1 MARLA
6 LSLLGSFRVS
16 LDAAAVT
23 TFESDKVRALLAYLA
38 AEADRPHRREA
49 LVGMLWPDSSEQ
61 VARRN
66 LSQALFNL
74 RHTIGDAEAIPPYLH
89 ISREAIQFHRAS
101 QHTLDLATFTAVRA
115 TQDKRIWAVEILS
128 LALSHPATRK
138 VYKDEAARLLAELE
152 VELPQEIWVTARV
165 RGQANIVEI
174 VVAAI
179 REYAEQEQ
187 RDPLLSAGRSS
198 S

>member
-1 MARLA
+1 MP
-6 LSLLGSFRVS
+6 
-16 LDAAAVT
+16 
-23 TFESDKVRALLAYLA
+23 
-38 AEADRPHRREA
+38 RPLRR
-49 LVGMLWPDSSEQ
+49 
-61 VARRN
+61 
-66 LSQALFNL
+66 
-74 RHTIGDAEAIPPYLH
+74 
-89 ISREAIQFHRAS
+89 IS
-101 QHTLDLATFTAVRA
+101 TVVRA

-128 LALSHPATRK
+128 LALSRSATRQ
-138 VYKDEAARLLAELE
+138 VYKDKATRLLAELE
-152 VELPQEIWVTARV
+152 VELPQEIWVTARA

>member
-6 LSLLGSFRVS
+6 LSLLGSFWVS

-49 LVGMLWPDSSEQ
+49 LAGMLWPDCSEQ

-74 RHTIGDAEAIPPYLH
+74 LQAIGNAEATPPYFH
-89 ISREAIQFHRAS
+89 ISREAIQFNRAS
-101 QHTLDLATFTAVRA
+101 QHTLDLATFIALLDACDAHPHQRFETCAACAQCLQRA
-115 TQDKRIWAVEILS
+115 S
-128 LALSHPATRK
+128 LQ
-138 VYKDEAARLLAELE
+138 AR
-152 VELPQEIWVTARV
+152 
-165 RGQANIVEI
+165 
-174 VVAAI
+174 
-179 REYAEQEQ
+179 
-187 RDPLLSAGRSS
+187 S
-198 S
+198 